1 MQAEL
6 DRLLSENILTQEQFD
21 AINKEEVQKFLDGSL
36 AKRIT
41 ASPLIMRE
49 ERFTVN
55 IKAGMLD
62 STLEGNSADTRVV
75 MQGAVDLIF
84 KEDNELVVVDY
95 KTDRVRDISRLK
107 ELYAK
112 QLNLYKLAVEEF
124 TDYKVKEC
132 IIYSIH
138 LNDYI
143 AVDC

>member
-1 MQAEL
+1 
-6 DRLLSENILTQEQFD
+6 
-21 AINKEEVQKFLDGSL
+21 
-36 AKRIT
+36 
-41 ASPLIMRE
+41 MRE

-62 STLEGNSADTRVV
+62 STLEGDSANTRVV